1 MKGYIFTIVY
11 IALVVVSFVMVFS
24 LGKIETS
31 PEVFL
36 PGYNGDPEKTT
47 NENVKNLF
55 KVNRD
60 FGGSSSIVIVVES
73 PESFFKDARTLYD
86 LHREL
91 EKKNY
96 VSSVMS
102 PVNLPRFSG
111 FRLES
116 YFENGVI
123 SKDILEDPSSESFIT
138 KDGKCAL
145 LNVIF
150 KKDVNAREKI
160 PEIKT
165 VVSRYF
171 EKNYLFGEPVLDCS
185 LFEELVKQTFVYP
198 VFMFLVIFLLFYYQ
212 LRSFRAA
219 LFSLI
224 VPVLST
230 FFVFAVFFAVGKSL
244 NTMTVMTISFLLIIG
259 SAYGLHF
266 YNALFRFEDRKE
278 AIRHIFKPILFS
290 MLTTAAGFMSF
301 IFIDIRAF
309 RELGILVSA
318 GLAVVVLVI
327 FTSGVELF
335 RSYSPKKSP
344 RSLGMRYVG
353 RKAATVVLIV
363 FLIVAGL
370 SPFLLTRIPV
380 GSDMVSY
387 FNKNSELRKA
397 YDFIVNKFNMREPLY
412 LVLEK
417 KTFFVGTDS
426 KMIKELIEEI
436 EQSEYVSSVIFPADI
451 PVPIMY
457 ALSRTNPFLKTFVG
471 GRNKIRLIIN
481 LTPEGYEHA
490 KEVVKQIGDVVKR
503 TGWQHYVAG
512 SVLIWN
518 DINESILRSQL
529 QSIVLASIMIFG
541 MVIAIFRRPLTTLS
555 VMVPIA
561 FTTVFNFIFMVLFG
575 ISLDVSTSI
584 TSGILMGLVIDYSI
598 HIASEERRL
607 KDPYLV
613 IKNVGPSV
621 FTNALGLIAGFAV
634 LLFSELAL
642 FKNISLLMILGI
654 GVGTTFTLIVQPFI
668 LQGKKTGTSGGVTK
682 ILVKGERSR
691 DETR

>member
-1 MKGYIFTIVY
+1 MKKYVFTIVY
-11 IALVVVSFVMVFS
+11 VVLVIASFVVVFS
-24 LGKIETS
+24 LGKIETG

-55 KVNRD
+55 RLNRD

-73 PESFFKDARTLYD
+73 SESFFKDAQALYD
-86 LHREL
+86 LHEEL
-91 EKKNY
+91 ARKSY
-96 VSSVMS
+96 ISSVMS

-111 FRLES
+111 FRVES
-116 YFENGVI
+116 YFENGAV
-123 SKDILEDPSSESFIT
+123 SEDILKDPSSESFIT
-138 KDGKCAL
+138 KDGKYAL

-160 PEIKT
+160 PEIKS

-171 EKNYLFGEPVLDCS
+171 EKNYLFGEPVLDS
-185 LFEELVKQTFVYP
+185 ALFKELVKQTLVYP

-230 FFVFAVFFAVGKSL
+230 FFVFAVFFAVGKTL

-309 RELGILVSA
+309 RELGILVSS

-335 RSYSPKKSP
+335 RDYSPKRLP
-344 RSLGMRYVG
+344 RNFGMKYVG
-353 RKAATVVLIV
+353 RKAATVALIV

-370 SPFLLTRIPV
+370 SPFLLPRVPV

-387 FNKNSELRKA
+387 FSKNSELVKA
-397 YDFIVNKFNMREPLY
+397 YDLIVDKFNMREPLY

-417 KTFFVGTDS
+417 DSSFVGTDS
-426 KMIKELIEEI
+426 KTIRELVEKI
-436 EQSEYVSSVIFPADI
+436 EQSGYVSSVVFPVDI

-457 ALSRTNPFLKTFVG
+457 ALSRANPFLKTFVG
-471 GRNKIRLIIN
+471 DRNRIRLIVN

-490 KEVVKQIGDVVKR
+490 KEVVKQINEIVEG
-503 TGWQHYVAG
+503 TGWNHYVAG

-518 DINESILRSQL
+518 DINDSILRSQV
-529 QSIVLASIMIFG
+529 QSIALASIMIFG
-541 MVIAIFRRPLTTLS
+541 MVFAIFRKLLSALS
-555 VMVPIA
+555 VMAPIA
-561 FTTVFNFIFMVLFG
+561 FTTVFNFIFMVFFG
-575 ISLDVSTSI
+575 INLDVSTSI

-598 HIASEERRL
+598 HIASEEQRL

-613 IKNVGPSV
+613 IENVGPSV
-621 FTNALGLIAGFAV
+621 LTNALGLIAGFAV

-642 FKNISLLMILGI
+642 FKNISILMMLGI
-654 GVGTTFTLIVQPFI
+654 GVGATFTLIVQPLI
-668 LQGKKTGTSGGVTK
+668 LQGKKTGTS
-682 ILVKGERSR
+682 
-691 DETR
+691 